1 MIQIGTV
8 KDDQEPI
15 TWDVEAMQAGRPQPS
30 PWSRQMMS
38 PSQRASLDAMDEP
51 LDVLLDRLT
60 RYMDTPPTCVWM
72 APQAALFMSTQGDAT
87 PQGDGCEEPD
97 A

>member
-1 MIQIGTV
+1 MRRATIQMGTV

-38 PSQRASLDAMDEP
+38 PSQRASLDAMIAGLEDEP
-51 LDVLLDRLT
+51 VDVLLDRLA
-60 RYMDTPPTCVWM
+60 MWLTPQPV
-72 APQAALFMSTQGDAT
+72 LLMSTQGDAT
-87 PQGDGCEEPD
+87 TWGDGCEEPD

>member
-1 MIQIGTV
+1 MRRATIQMGTV

-51 LDVLLDRLT
+51 LDALIARLV
-60 RYMDTPPTCVWM
+60 RY
-72 APQAALFMSTQGDAT
+72 AT
-87 PQGDGCEEPD
+87 TWVDGCEEPD